1 MVMDVRFVFMLP
13 TGIRMRAV
21 RMIHSRMVVLV
32 PVRGDE
38 VLHLSSR
45 TALAVVREMDVIVI
59 VHQRLVLV
67 TLQSRGHVYDAPS
80 LRLSSH
86 HPCLNSLACS
96 AREAFWP
103 RAGRGGWTSGFSPV
117 TPLRSHCGVHRLAS
131 GKTFRPSS
139 EADGTIHARP
149 FPESDG
155 PQPGAVRPKR
165 HGR

>member
-13 TGIRMRAV
+13 AGVRMRAV

-67 TLQSRGHVYDAPS
+67 ALQIRGHLYDASS

-86 HPCLNSLACS
+86 HPRLNSLACS
-96 AREAFWP
+96 AREALASS
-103 RAGRGGWTSGFSPV
+103 RAPRGGEGGLLVLPSDSASE
-117 TPLRSHCGVHRLAS
+117 PLRHPPLGFWEDV
-131 GKTFRPSS
+131 PSVLR
-139 EADGTIHARP
+139 G
-149 FPESDG
+149 
-155 PQPGAVRPKR
+155 
-165 HGR
+165 